1 MTPDR
6 WNIQQ
11 PAPPPGRG
19 RAGLM
24 IAYGLLGGLLAGVVA
39 IVLIGPNLSGLP
51 APAATIALP
60 RAYVAMPKIP
70 ADPALPGPG
79 PTIATTAPAGP
90 TATSALP
97 PPAPPTTQPATPSSA
112 NPPLPPQA
120 SNPAPQPPSQ
130 LPVEPKPV
138 ITPVY
143 SLRGPSF
150 PPPPPEKP
158 LNAQPVAASLPASR
172 PDPVASLGDNPE
184 PDAAGI
190 VEKGPY
196 GLLPRISPE
205 GRLPFIVN
213 AQRFNHAGTNPRVAL
228 AIMGLGLNAQVTD
241 DAINKLPAGV
251 SLIFDPYAPDVERWM
266 RKARAAGHEIYIAL
280 PMEADTGS
288 KADLGKRVLTTKLS
302 PAETVDRLRWILSR
316 STVIAG
322 VASWEGGAF
331 LNSPEHYKPVFAEI
345 AGRGL
350 LVFDTRMARPNVVQ
364 EVSAAMGLPF
374 ARSLGFF
381 DEHQDKE
388 TIDSNLA
395 TMEDRARQRRF
406 AVAIGSPYPLT
417 IDRVANWARGLPQR
431 GFDLAP
437 ITGVTECGDI
447 CRERVKKQMAADGV
461 AKP

>member
-6 WNIQQ
+6 WNLQAA
-11 PAPPPGRG
+11 APPPGRG

-39 IVLIGPNLSGLP
+39 IVLIKPNLTGDS
-51 APAATIALP
+51 APSATIALP
-60 RAYVAMPKIP
+60 RAYVAMPKLP
-70 ADPALPGPG
+70 ADPMPA
-79 PTIATTAPAGP
+79 ATAPNVAAAPSGANP
-90 TATSALP
+90 AAAPATP
-97 PPAPPTTQPATPSSA
+97 PPAARSVATA
-112 NPPLPPQA
+112 PPLPAP
-120 SNPAPQPPSQ
+120 PAAQPPAAPTV

-138 ITPVY
+138 VTPVY

-158 LNAQPVAASLPASR
+158 INAQPVAASVPANR

-205 GRLPFIVN
+205 GRLAFIVN

-302 PAETVDRLRWILSR
+302 PAETVDRLRWVLSR

-364 EVSAAMGLPF
+364 EVSAGMGLPF

-417 IDRVANWARGLPQR
+417 IDRVANWARGLQQR